1 MTTRRDFLVTGTDTG
16 VGKTLASVALMRA
29 WRARGLAV
37 AGMKPVAS
45 GAEPTAAGPRN
56 DDALQLAAESS
67 RDWPYLTVN
76 PYTFVPPIAPHLA
89 AAEAGVEIG
98 MEPIRQAF
106 STLQAGSD
114 LVVVEG
120 AGGVLVPL
128 GPGLSF
134 AELAAALG
142 LEVIVV
148 VGLRL
153 GCLNHALLTIEALE
167 RRGLPLAGWIGNHID
182 PGFERAGQ
190 NVEWLH
196 GNLAPPCLGIIPYL
210 ASRDVASAAAAL
222 SPPTCSSLR

>member
-1 MTTRRDFLVTGTDTG
+1 MTARRDFLVTGTDTG

-29 WRARGLAV
+29 WRSRGLVV

-45 GAEPTAAGPRN
+45 GADTTAAGPRN

-67 RDWPYLTVN
+67 RDWPYPTVN
-76 PYTFVPPIAPHLA
+76 PYTFLPAIAPHIA
-89 AAEAGVEIG
+89 AAEAGVEIASG
-98 MEPIRQAF
+98 TIHEAF
-106 STLQAGSD
+106 RTLQAGSD
-114 LVVVEG
+114 VVVVEG

-134 AELAAALG
+134 ADLAGALG

-153 GCLNHALLTIEALE
+153 GCLNHALLTVEALE
-167 RRGLPLAGWIGNHID
+167 RRGLPLAGWIGNRID

-190 NVEWLH
+190 NLDWLH
-196 GNLAPPCLGIIPYL
+196 GNLGPPCLGIIPHL
-210 ASRDVASAAAAL
+210 AAADVATAAAAL
-222 SPPTCSSLR
+222 SPPACSTVR